1 MAKGDLTTPPP
12 VPVTPKQVV
21 VNTKSASQKKGNLS
35 LAPMTARG
43 MGAAKA
49 AQAMDGKAKTV
60 NSPPQNLQDPL
71 KALFGDRMKSRRPK

>member
-1 MAKGDLTTPPP
+1 MAKGD
-12 VPVTPKQVV
+12 VTPVEITPTPKTVV

-43 MGAAKA
+43 MGAA
-49 AQAMDGKAKTV
+49 QAVDGKAKTV

-71 KALFGDRMKSRRPK
+71 KALFGDRMKSRRSK